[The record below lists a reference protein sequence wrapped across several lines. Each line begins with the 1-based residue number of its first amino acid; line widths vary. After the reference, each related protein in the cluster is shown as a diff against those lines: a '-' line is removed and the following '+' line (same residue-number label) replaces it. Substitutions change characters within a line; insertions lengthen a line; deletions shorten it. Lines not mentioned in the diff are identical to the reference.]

1 MQTVD
6 NKFFGPVPSDDRRDC
21 IATFPK
27 ISPGHS
33 FCGTAAFESPSL
45 ERRNYPE
52 LSCIGGLHPAG
63 IPECMPQFNGSP
75 KSHWILG
82 VTLQTLAGSRPER
95 RNCLQFRPVP
105 VLAESESDRPTNR
118 RLGKLKA
125 RESTPAPKVNDRTL
139 AAGRIQFMSAWRN
152 ARRLVLRPGRP
163 TIHPIWLPRPT
174 LRTCRFKSC
183 RAQQFR
189 EWWKTFSP
197 RRVAPVTQVKT
208 VPASRTISSEPYRH
222 SGQTRAVRG
231 GTRPAITGQTQQ
243 PNAVQIAIT

>member
-1 MQTVD
+1 MKLIDDNKILVRVLQTVRIASHLSAQSPRTNSFQSSMSD
-6 NKFFGPVPSDDRRDC
+6 YAQLEARVVDMRSVDCRSLRHVPEDPGSIPGFG
-21 IATFPK
+21 
-27 ISPGHS
+27 
-33 FCGTAAFESPSL
+33 
-45 ERRNYPE
+45 
-52 LSCIGGLHPAG
+52 
-63 IPECMPQFNGSP
+63 FN
-75 KSHWILG
+75 L
-82 VTLQTLAGSRPER
+82 
-95 RNCLQFRPVP
+95 
-105 VLAESESDRPTNR
+105 
-118 RLGKLKA
+118 
-125 RESTPAPKVNDRTL
+125 
-139 AAGRIQFMSAWRN
+139 SAWRN
-152 ARRLVLRPGRP
+152 ARRLVLRPWRP

-208 VPASRTISSEPYRH
+208 IPASRTISSEPYRH

>member
-1 MQTVD
+1 MRTVD

-139 AAGRIQFMSAWRN
+139 AAGRIQFSSAWRN
-152 ARRLVLRPGRP
+152 VKTQRSVMMRSIHLSLRKVAPALVKRTEQRP
-163 TIHPIWLPRPT
+163 
-174 LRTCRFKSC
+174 FKSH
-183 RAQQFR
+183 RAGLN
-189 EWWKTFSP
+189 
-197 RRVAPVTQVKT
+197 
-208 VPASRTISSEPYRH
+208 PAALTNFTELHCH
-222 SGQTRAVRG
+222 SGQTRAVYG
-231 GTRPAITGQTQQ
+231 GTRSAITGQTQQ